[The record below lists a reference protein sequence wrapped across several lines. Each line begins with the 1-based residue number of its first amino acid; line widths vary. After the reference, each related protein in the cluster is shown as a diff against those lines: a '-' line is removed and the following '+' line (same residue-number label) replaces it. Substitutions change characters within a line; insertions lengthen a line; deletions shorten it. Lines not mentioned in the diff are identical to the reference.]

1 MSPLH
6 GQKHNKSACKDA
18 WKWVFE
24 AQCRQ
29 NAIHLFIYLF
39 IEEYSDQYI
48 NFSGLIILI
57 WLARL

>member
-6 GQKHNKSACKDA
+6 GQKHNESACKDTG
-18 WKWVFE
+18 KWVFE

-29 NAIHLFIYLF
+29 NAIYLF

-48 NFSGLIILI
+48 HFSGLIILI